1 VIVQVTEA
9 VAGPVPANRLRE
21 GALGVGAV
29 TFFVVSAAGPL
40 VSIAGGYPVGMMFG
54 DGSGTP
60 AALLCCVGILLM
72 FAVGYTA
79 MARHVVTAGGF
90 YSFAARG
97 LGGMAGGA
105 AALIA
110 VVAYNTVQVSL
121 YGLFGTAVR
130 SLLLDY
136 VGIDLPWYAYALLA
150 VVSVAVLGYRQ
161 VDLSAKI
168 LGVLVTGEYLAVL
181 ILDVAI
187 LHRGGAHG
195 ITLEPFTP
203 AAALSGSPAIAI
215 LFCFASFM
223 GFEATTIYGEEARDP
238 ERTIPRATYLSVLL
252 IGAFYAFSVW
262 SLVLGAGA
270 QELVPHLKA
279 LPDPTQFLFDMSDRY
294 VGRWLSAAL
303 SVLFITSVFAGLLA
317 FHNAVARYFFA
328 LGREGVLPA
337 GLGRTHPR
345 HSSPHIGSLV
355 QTAVGTGTVLLF
367 AGLGGDPVLT
377 LFSWL
382 SNLATLGVIALM
394 ALSSAAVPVFFARRG
409 HGPRRLFRTRIA
421 PILAACALLAVLVLA
436 IVHFNVLTG
445 SNGLLCIV
453 LPAAIP
459 AAACLGM
466 LRAWQLR
473 RKDPARYRELGLGIS
488 MTSQQRST

>member
-1 VIVQVTEA
+1 MSESRNGDGA
-9 VAGPVPANRLRE
+9 PANRLRE

-29 TFFVVSAAGPL
+29 TFFVISAAGPL
-40 VSIAGGYPVGMMFG
+40 VAIAGGYPVGMLFG

-60 AALLCCVGILLM
+60 AALLCTVVILLL
-72 FAVGYTA
+72 FAAGYTA

-90 YSFAARG
+90 YAFAARG

-110 VVAYNTVQVSL
+110 VLAYNMMQVSL
-121 YGLFGTAVR
+121 YGLFGAAAR
-130 SLLLDY
+130 ALLLDY
-136 VGIDLPWYAYALLA
+136 AGIDLPWYAYALLA
-150 VVSVAVLGYRQ
+150 LGTVAVLGYRQ
-161 VDLSAKI
+161 VDLSARI

-181 ILDVAI
+181 IVDVAI

-203 AAALSGSPAIAI
+203 AAGLSGSPAIAI

-238 ERTIPRATYLSVLL
+238 ERTIPRATYFSVLL
-252 IGAFYAFSVW
+252 IGAFYAFSLW
-262 SLVLGAGA
+262 ALVVGAGA
-270 QELVPHLKA
+270 HELVPYLKG
-279 LPDPTQFLFDMSDRY
+279 LSDPTRFLFQMSDRY
-294 VGRWLSAAL
+294 VGRWLSAAM

-317 FHNAVARYFFA
+317 FHNAVARYFFS

-345 HSSPHIGSLV
+345 HSSPHVGSLV
-355 QTAVGTGTVLLF
+355 QTVIGTVTVLL
-367 AGLGGDPVLT
+367 AMWLGVDPVLT
-377 LFSWL
+377 LFSWG
-382 SNLATLGVIALM
+382 SNLGTLGVIALM
-394 ALSSAAVPVFFARRG
+394 ALASMAVPAFFARRKDQ
-409 HGPRRLFRTRIA
+409 PPRLFRTRIA
-421 PILAACALLAVLVLA
+421 PLIAACALFAVLVLA
-436 IVHFNVLTG
+436 ILHFNVLTG
-445 SNGLLCIV
+445 SNGMFCVV

-466 LRAWQLR
+466 LRAWRLR
-473 RKDPARYRELGLGIS
+473 RKDPARYRGLGLGIS
-488 MTSQQRST
+488 IPTA

>member
-1 VIVQVTEA
+1 MNETRMSA
-9 VAGPVPANRLRE
+9 SAPANRLRE

-40 VSIAGGYPVGMMFG
+40 VAIAGGYPVGMMFG

-60 AALLCCVGILLM
+60 AALLCCVAILLM
-72 FAVGYTA
+72 FAAGYTA

-90 YSFAARG
+90 YAFAARG
-97 LGGMAGGA
+97 LGGFAGGA
-105 AALIA
+105 AALMA
-110 VVAYNTVQVSL
+110 LVAYNTVQVSL

-130 SLLLDY
+130 ALLMGY
-136 VGIDLPWYAYALLA
+136 AGIDLPWYVYAALA
-150 VVSVAVLGYRQ
+150 VVGVAVLGYRQ

-181 ILDVAI
+181 ILDAAI

-203 AAALSGSPAIAI
+203 AAGLSGSPAIGI

-238 ERTIPRATYLSVLL
+238 ERTSPRATYLSVLL
-252 IGAFYAFSVW
+252 IGAFYAFSLW
-262 SLVLGAGA
+262 SLVVGAGA
-270 QELVPHLKA
+270 QELVPHLRA
-279 LPDPTQFLFDMSDRY
+279 LSDPTRFLFEMSDRY
-294 VGRWLSAAL
+294 VGRWLSAAM

-328 LGREGVLPA
+328 LGREGMLPE

-345 HSSPHIGSLV
+345 HCSPHVGSLV
-355 QTAVGTGTVLLF
+355 QTAIGAGTVLLF
-367 AGLGGDPVLT
+367 GWLGGDPVLT

-382 SNLATLGVIALM
+382 SNLGTLGVIALM
-394 ALSSAAVPVFFARRG
+394 ALSSAAVPVFFARRI
-409 HGPRRLFRTRIA
+409 HEPRRLFRTRIA
-421 PILAACALLAVLVLA
+421 PILAACALLVVLVLA
-436 IVHFNVLTG
+436 IVHFDVLTG
-445 SNGLLCIV
+445 SKGTLCIV

-459 AAACLGM
+459 VAACLGM

-473 RKDPARYRELGLGIS
+473 RKDPARYRGLGRGMS
-488 MTSQQRST
+488 MASPQALGRSS